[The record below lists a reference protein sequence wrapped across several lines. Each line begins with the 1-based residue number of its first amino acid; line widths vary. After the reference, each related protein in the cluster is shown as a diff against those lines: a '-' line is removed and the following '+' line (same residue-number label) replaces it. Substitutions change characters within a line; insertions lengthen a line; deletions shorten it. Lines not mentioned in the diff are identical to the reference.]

1 MRSEAAAVAEYFN
14 THPGFTAD
22 AGAILFGDAMT
33 ITADGPWQHLLHE
46 LTGRKWGNI
55 DVENETGCGIVPY
68 VYKKSSLVNAVQWA
82 VGLELLLLITDP
94 WRIFL
99 TTDHPNGAG
108 FWRYPEIVRL
118 LMDRGYRRERIKALP
133 AKAQK
138 RIVLAEL
145 DREYTLSEIVTITSA
160 GPARALGLAR
170 KGQLGVGA
178 DADVAI
184 YDEGPDG
191 VQLFRSPRYVIKGGE
206 IVVEE
211 GQIRGVP
218 EGREF
223 VVRPAFD
230 AGIEDYLR
238 PVFQQL
244 YTMSF
249 DNYPVEAERVHGM
262 QLAECRTPA

>member
-1 MRSEAAAVAEYFN
+1 
-14 THPGFTAD
+14 
-22 AGAILFGDAMT
+22 
-33 ITADGPWQHLLHE
+33 
-46 LTGRKWGNI
+46 
-55 DVENETGCGIVPY
+55 VPY

-108 FWRYPEIVRL
+108 FWRYPELVQL
-118 LMDRGYRRERIKALP
+118 LMDVEYRRERLKLLPRRALE
-133 AKAQK
+133 
-138 RIVLAEL
+138 RTVLADL
-145 DREYTLSEIVTITSA
+145 DRRYTLSEIVTITSA
-160 GPARALGLAR
+160 GPARALGLMR
-170 KGQLGVGA
+170 KGHLGVGA
-178 DADVAI
+178 DGDVAI
-184 YDEGPDG
+184 YQGSPGDPG
-191 VQLFRSPRYVIKGGE
+191 LFRSPRYVVKGGE

-211 GQIRGVP
+211 GQVRALV

-223 VVRPAFD
+223 VARPAYD
-230 AGIEDYLR
+230 PGVEEYLR

-262 QLAECRTPA
+262 QLAACRPAAS

>member
-1 MRSEAAAVAEYFN
+1 
-14 THPGFTAD
+14 
-22 AGAILFGDAMT
+22 
-33 ITADGPWQHLLHE
+33 
-46 LTGRKWGNI
+46 
-55 DVENETGCGIVPY
+55 
-68 VYKKSSLVNAVQWA
+68 
-82 VGLELLLLITDP
+82 
-94 WRIFL
+94 
-99 TTDHPNGAG
+99 
-108 FWRYPEIVRL
+108 
-118 LMDRGYRRERIKALP
+118 MDRGYRRERIKALP

-160 GPARALGLAR
+160 GPARALGLAQ